1 MPLES
6 VSLTDS
12 IQMQAALSTTV
23 ANATTKTSQPTES
36 FENVLASATENKQ
49 TEVGS
54 NSVMQEKPCMAQFMV
69 MTGCDAATASK
80 ALYQYENWKDYLTSE
95 PTEIPDL
102 SAAQGKLASE
112 VAAGSREINDGVY
125 GKRNDFVK
133 PEPYA
138 TNNPG
143 EVVPAFDEQG
153 NVSGVGMVTAG
164 GELKTVVSLT
174 DNDGI
179 MEAIDGF
186 HIGRQALDS
195 FAQKVTGDETASYSR
210 RDLEQVKRN
219 FLSRAEWESNYG
231 IDSSWNGLLDKSS
244 QKVTNESQEQSLPVL
259 DSLTTTSSYAQYG
272 AMLTNA
278 SNLS

>member
-6 VSLTDS
+6 TSLVDS
-12 IQMQAALSTTV
+12 IQMQAALSTAV
-23 ANATTKTSQPTES
+23 ANTTTKTSQPSES
-36 FENVLASATENKQ
+36 FENVLASATESQQN
-49 TEVGS
+49 EVKTS
-54 NSVMQEKPCMAQFMV
+54 AVLQEKPCMAQFMV

-80 ALYQYENWKDYLTSE
+80 ALYQFENWKDYFASE
-95 PTEIPDL
+95 PIEIPDL
-102 SAAQGKLASE
+102 SEAQGKLASE
-112 VAAGSREINDGVY
+112 VADGSRVINDGVY

-133 PEPYA
+133 PEPFT

-143 EVVPAFDEQG
+143 KVVPAFDEQG
-153 NVSGVGMVTAG
+153 KVSGLGMVTAG

-195 FAQKVTGDETASYSR
+195 FAQKVTGDETASYSKI
-210 RDLEQVKRN
+210 DLEQARQN
-219 FLSRAEWESNYG
+219 FLSRDEWESKYG
-231 IDSSWNGLLDKSS
+231 VDSSWNSILEISS
-244 QKVTNESQEQSLPVL
+244 QTATTRAQEEENLATLNSL
-259 DSLTTTSSYAQYG
+259 SRTSSYAQYG

-278 SNLS
+278 SNI

>member
-6 VSLTDS
+6 TSLVDS
-12 IQMQAALSTTV
+12 IQMQAALSTAV
-23 ANATTKTSQPTES
+23 ANTTTKTSQPSES
-36 FENVLASATENKQ
+36 FENVLASATESKQ
-49 TEVGS
+49 NEVKTS
-54 NSVMQEKPCMAQFMV
+54 AVLQEKPCMAQFMV

-80 ALYQYENWKDYLTSE
+80 ALYQFENWKDYFASE
-95 PTEIPDL
+95 PIEIPDL
-102 SAAQGKLASE
+102 SEAQGKLASE
-112 VAAGSREINDGVY
+112 VADGSRVINDGVY

-133 PEPYA
+133 PEPFT

-143 EVVPAFDEQG
+143 KVVPAFDEQG
-153 NVSGVGMVTAG
+153 KVSGLGMVTAG

-195 FAQKVTGDETASYSR
+195 FAQKVTGDETASYAKI
-210 RDLEQVKRN
+210 DLEQARQN
-219 FLSRAEWESNYG
+219 FLSRNEWESKYG
-231 IDSSWNGLLDKSS
+231 TDSSWNSIVEELS
-244 QKVTNESQEQSLPVL
+244 QKVTSEPQEQSLPPL
-259 DSLTTTSSYAQYG
+259 DSLTMTSSYAQYG

-278 SNLS
+278 CNI